1 MRRNI
6 IGRSDGVV
14 FARLVNLHRLAI
26 EIRIGEMAGRAPKIH
41 QREVEL
47 PGLLMHAGAAADDL
61 LELGHGA
68 DRAVEHD
75 EPAGLDIDAG

>member
-1 MRRNI
+1 
-6 IGRSDGVV
+6 
-14 FARLVNLHRLAI
+14 
-26 EIRIGEMAGRAPKIH
+26 MAGRAPKIH

-47 PGLLMHAGAAADDL
+47 TGLLMHAGAAADDL